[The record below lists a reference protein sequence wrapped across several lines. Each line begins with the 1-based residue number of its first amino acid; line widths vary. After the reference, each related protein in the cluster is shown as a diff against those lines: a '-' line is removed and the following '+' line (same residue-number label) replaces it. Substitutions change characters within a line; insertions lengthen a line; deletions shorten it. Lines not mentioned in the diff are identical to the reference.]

1 MRNTKQIIICFYV
14 APSAIVEVT
23 TEDNIALG
31 ESITLECNATVVRG
45 VTSNLDFQWF
55 VTNNG
60 FVRRLVRSMTNV
72 TGNPNNIST
81 IYRDFLD
88 LPALNA
94 SNRGDIYTC
103 EVKINNSNI
112 NFLNTSADSL
122 ELDFP
127 SKINALT
134 IAYHNG

>member
-1 MRNTKQIIICFYV
+1 M
-14 APSAIVEVT
+14 EVT

-31 ESITLECNATVVRG
+31 ESIMLECNATVVRG

-60 FVRRLVRSMTNV
+60 FFRRLVRSVTNV

-88 LPALNA
+88 LPVLNA

-103 EVKINNSNI
+103 EVNINNSNI
-112 NFLNTSADSL
+112 YFLNTSAGSL
-122 ELDFP
+122 ELDYP
-127 SKINALT
+127 SKIYAL
-134 IAYHNG
+134 IYNLS